1 MSFREGIG
9 NNGQLSKKVL
19 KSIGNGHLLYLP
31 ASDSFLRMTKD
42 AQKDGVTIKVN
53 SSYRYCGKKED
64 YNQRKCSGGFTQWC
78 AWEKY
83 QAGKGN
89 LASNPTK
96 GCKSNHGFG
105 LSIDISPK
113 SAQDWVKKNGTKYG
127 WIWTGKNFSQIEDW
141 HFDYFQDKDTLDKT
155 IDKSKIYSIIGYST
169 IFLTAISFAYALYY
183 FTRVK
188 K

>member
-1 MSFREGIG
+1 
-9 NNGQLSKKVL
+9 L
-19 KSIGNGHLLYLP
+19 
-31 ASDSFLRMTKD
+31 
-42 AQKDGVTIKVN
+42 
-53 SSYRYCGKKED
+53 
-64 YNQRKCSGGFTQWC
+64 
-78 AWEKY
+78 
-83 QAGKGN
+83 
-89 LASNPTK
+89 
-96 GCKSNHGFG
+96 
-105 LSIDISPK
+105 
-113 SAQDWVKKNGTKYG
+113 AQDWVKKNGSKYG

>member
-53 SSYRYCGKKED
+53 SSYRYCGKKGD

-155 IDKSKIYSIIGYST
+155 IDKSKIYSIIGY
-169 IFLTAISFAYALYY
+169 
-183 FTRVK
+183 
-188 K
+188 